1 MVQGSLPS
9 GIRLTSI
16 NTPGGVSNIGSY
28 EQQFMH
34 PYQYQQIQLQF
45 PLQQMQSINQTNRD
59 LAIRQI
65 QSQHPNPDPYGILG
79 LLSVIRM
86 SDCDLKLLALGIDL
100 TNMGLDMNSSENVQE
115 TFASPCPN
123 EPDKS
128 EPEFTVPDCFNA
140 KQLPP

>member
-1 MVQGSLPS
+1 MVQDSLPAGTS
-9 GIRLTSI
+9 LTSI
-16 NTPGGVSNIGSY
+16 NTPGGVSNSVSY

-65 QSQHPNPDPYGILG
+65 QSQQPNPDPYGFQG

-86 SDCDLKLLALGIDL
+86 SDCDLTLLALGIDL
-100 TNMGLDMNSSENVQE
+100 KNMGLDMNLSENVHE
-115 TFASPCPN
+115 TC
-123 EPDKS
+123 
-128 EPEFTVPDCFNA
+128 FTLA
-140 KQLPP
+140 Y